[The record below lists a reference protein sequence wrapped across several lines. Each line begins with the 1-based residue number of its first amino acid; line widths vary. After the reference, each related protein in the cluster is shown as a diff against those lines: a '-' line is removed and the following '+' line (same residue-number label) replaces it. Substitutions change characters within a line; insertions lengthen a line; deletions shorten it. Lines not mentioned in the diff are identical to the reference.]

1 MQYLSVNKPT
11 IVIELSEDGET
22 IRCKICFEAS
32 EQNGNKW
39 IKKGSLSAHLSSDIH
54 RASVN
59 SQLTR
64 ESAQNASAQSIQEE
78 REMEESMDIAILSSV
93 TQPIITKKTRASHSN
108 VQEQEMWDNY
118 ETSHV
123 TFNAGVDPEL
133 AAIEERKKLAL
144 EAINLDIWHGTDF
157 LPEED
162 PNNGE
167 QLLDDLEQEDILNE
181 LLRNAREWYLSSFC
195 F

>member
-1 MQYLSVNKPT
+1 MSDDRKNVRCQICEARHGKNGGWIQKESLAYHLK
-11 IVIELSEDGET
+11 SEAHAHCL
-22 IRCKICFEAS
+22 RAQ
-32 EQNGNKW
+32 QN
-39 IKKGSLSAHLSSDIH
+39 
-54 RASVN
+54 
-59 SQLTR
+59 R
-64 ESAQNASAQSIQEE
+64 ESVQAARDQVIREESAVEE
-78 REMEESMDIAILSSV
+78 RMEFAILSSAIKP
-93 TQPIITKKTRASHSN
+93 TTTKARLSKPS
-108 VQEQEMWDNY
+108 QEEQEMWDNY